1 MHKIIKEERLCTNCR
16 DSGTDP
22 EKKNWPIWLC
32 QRREKDPQ
40 VIPSFP
46 HFLSCSSLFFPS
58 LSSSSPPMFFS
69 PSPTKPR
76 HSSCQWVPWSPTRS
90 LHVGIVIFFSKGF
103 ISWFFSHSITL
114 FFFSS
119 FSSFFFHFLV
129 KPHAAFA
136 VPPSRYRRHLVAASR
151 NWAMYRW
158 CQGGVPPFAKVLL
171 LPRSLESR
179 IPRVFQPCCLIMSWD
194 GLSWPSFYP
203 SPKKNIVMYTFFF
216 NIYTSFSFGLSLF
229 LF

>member
-40 VIPSFP
+40 VIPSLT
-46 HFLSCSSLFFPS
+46 HFLYCSCLFFPS
-58 LSSSSPPMFFS
+58 LSTSSPPMFFS

-114 FFFSS
+114 FFFSY
-119 FSSFFFHFLV
+119 FSSFIFHFQV
-129 KPHAAFA
+129 KYCTPLLPPPPTPWQPNVA
-136 VPPSRYRRHLVAASR
+136 VPCTSDARGGAPPSLVVPPLVALF
-151 NWAMYRW
+151 
-158 CQGGVPPFAKVLL
+158 GG
-171 LPRSLESR
+171 
-179 IPRVFQPCCLIMSWD
+179 
-194 GLSWPSFYP
+194 
-203 SPKKNIVMYTFFF
+203 
-216 NIYTSFSFGLSLF
+216 
-229 LF
+229 